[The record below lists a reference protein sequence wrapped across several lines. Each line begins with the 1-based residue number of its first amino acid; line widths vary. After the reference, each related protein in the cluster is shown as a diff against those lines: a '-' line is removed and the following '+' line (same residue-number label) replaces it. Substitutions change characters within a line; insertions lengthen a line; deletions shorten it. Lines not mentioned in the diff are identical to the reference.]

1 MKVLTVEK
9 LVPGG
14 YGLARTEEGAALIKG
29 ALPGEVVRGKPV
41 RRKGTLFLEEV
52 EVLTPRPDRYP
63 HPLPPSADLPLLYE
77 TQLPLKESL
86 VEDALTRI
94 AKLSFPLA
102 PIRPSPR
109 ALGYRTAAQYAR
121 YPLGGLAYR
130 IPESQEL
137 FRLEEDPLLS
147 EPLAWAFSLLKTWP
161 LPVEEVALRGSLLQ
175 GRVLLGLIGGNP
187 ENLKRPARALVREG
201 FAGVVWAEPSPK
213 GRFRGRVQPLYGER
227 TLLERFGPLTATVS
241 VESFSQVNP
250 LAMGE
255 LLEEAL
261 NLVSGGKRAL
271 ELYAGSGLFSLLLA
285 PRFQEVVAVE
295 ISKEAERRGEADR
308 RRLGIEHVRF
318 HRGDA
323 KEARNLGRFDLVVL
337 DPPRTGLSPEVRA
350 YLLKSR
356 PKEVLYVACDPATWA
371 RDVGELVGGGY
382 QLAFARPYDFFPFTH
397 HVEVLSLL
405 RLG

>member
-1 MKVLTVEK
+1 MLVLTVER

-14 YGLARTEEGAALIKG
+14 YGLARTQEGAVLVKG
-29 ALPGEVVRGKPV
+29 ALPGEVVRGRPV

-52 EVLTPRPDRYP
+52 EVLVRRPDRYP
-63 HPLPPSADLPLLYE
+63 HPLPPSADLPLAYQS
-77 TQLPLKESL
+77 QLPLKEGL
-86 VEDALTRI
+86 VEDALRRI
-94 AKLSFPLA
+94 AKLPFPLA

-121 YPLGGLAYR
+121 HPLGGLAYR
-130 IPESQEL
+130 IPQSQTL
-137 FRLEEDPLLS
+137 VPLQEDPLLS

-161 LPVEEVALRGSLLQ
+161 LPVEEVALRGSLLE

-187 ENLKRPARALVREG
+187 ETLVRPAKALVQEG
-201 FAGVVWAEPSPK
+201 LAGVVWGEPSPK
-213 GRFRGRVQPLYGER
+213 GRFRGRVKPLYGER
-227 TLLERFGPLTATVS
+227 TLLERFGVLTATVS

-255 LLEEAL
+255 LLEEAQG
-261 NLVSGGKRAL
+261 LVSGGGRAL
-271 ELYAGSGLFSLLLA
+271 ELFAGSGLISFLLA
-285 PRFQEVVAVE
+285 PRYQEVVAVE
-295 ISKEAERRGEADR
+295 ISKEAVRRGEADR
-308 RRLGIEHVRF
+308 KRLGLENVRF

-323 KEARNLGRFDLVVL
+323 KEASRLGRFDLVVL

-350 YLLKSR
+350 YLVESQ
-356 PKEVLYVACDPATWA
+356 PKEILYLACDPATWA
-371 RDVGELVGGGY
+371 RDVGGLVGEGY
-382 QLAFARPYDFFPFTH
+382 TLAFARPYDFFPFTH